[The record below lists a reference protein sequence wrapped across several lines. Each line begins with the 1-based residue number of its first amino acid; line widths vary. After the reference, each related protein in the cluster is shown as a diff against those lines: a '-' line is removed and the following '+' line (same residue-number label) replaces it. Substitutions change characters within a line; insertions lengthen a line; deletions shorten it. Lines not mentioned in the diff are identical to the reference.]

1 MNKITCREIES
12 NEEVRTYIQKGDEL
26 LGALGFTEHAFI
38 HAGKVAETAARILLE
53 FGLNER
59 EAELAKIAG
68 FMHDIGNLV
77 SRNEHA
83 QSGALIA
90 FNILTRLEAGPG
102 EIATIAAAIG
112 NHDEGGGLTTSPVS
126 AALVLAD
133 KSDVRRSRVRNKELV
148 AFDIHDRVNYAVED
162 AALNVYGH
170 DRVISLNLKIDNA
183 ISSKMEYFEIFLS
196 RMMMCRKAAD
206 FLGGSFELIMNSTKM
221 V

>member
-1 MNKITCREIES
+1 MTKITYREIQD
-12 NEEVRTYIQKGDEL
+12 NEEIRTYIQKGDDL
-26 LGALGFTEHAFI
+26 LEALGFTEHAFV
-38 HAGKVAETAARILLE
+38 HAGKVAETAAAILIQ
-53 FGLNER
+53 FGYSNR

-77 SRNEHA
+77 SRTEHA

-90 FNILTRLEAGPG
+90 FNILTRLGMAPA

-112 NHDEGGGLTTSPVS
+112 NHDEGGGLTTSPVT

-148 AFDIHDRVNYAVED
+148 SFDIHDRVNYAVEEST
-162 AALNVYGH
+162 LNICAKEKI
-170 DRVISLNLKIDNA
+170 ISLNLKIDTG

-206 FLGGSFELIMNSTKM
+206 FLGGTFELIMNSAKM
-221 V
+221 A